1 MQFDI
6 SKITTYLNLGLIG
19 LFVAFAVG
27 VFFAILHGLR
37 RGVWKSTHCLICML
51 SMIIIA
57 FATLDPLCKFVENF
71 NLSMFIHGSLFIQQV
86 VDGETMTYYVPITSV
101 KETATEFVKGFYTIY
116 NVSAT
121 ASSATNFAFAV
132 TESLIKIVLF
142 IVDIILI
149 MTLGKLFSFLSWIL
163 VFKHFIPKLARKAVK
178 IRWLGALETAL
189 TYVISVFLM
198 FMPLTSLVNSI
209 NQSYQRNRPNSDNE
223 MIINIGN
230 FVNAYNDSLFAKILF
245 NWTVDENGMTLDT
258 KLFDTF
264 TTGVSED
271 VSIGLVGELANFT
284 NLIIIGAGGITST
297 EEAQFTYDA
306 TQLLT
311 KEIADSVFDVLAKS
325 DLLTTV
331 LPLAVEIALNSSVL
345 DEVIPNRLLDLSDV
359 DWKNEIGYMQD
370 MVDSLF
376 DSGVMDALIETD
388 ENGRRAFRSFE
399 GESVVDFVE
408 KVVFNENFENI
419 LDIFKSIDQSKV
431 FSRVVPA
438 VFYFLAESD
447 KEGKIK
453 QYLPLSWE
461 ELNEFSWGYECYIL
475 FDFLHKTITLD
486 RQFIK
491 SIMKETGSYTPKE
504 GEVIKS
510 LPVLIS
516 EHIDD
521 FVDLVVG
528 KFGTDGKPLNVDRSG
543 RTVVFDKGQR
553 IEGRNYCLFDMMAI
567 EKALP
572 MVLDKLYDLD
582 FMKDYQDGISE
593 NDRVM
598 FHEAIS
604 TLNEGVRLANYKKEF
619 HAILDIFATI
629 AKDQE
634 LVDAVVGGKGFESL
648 MSEPGNYFSID
659 AKHINT
665 FSSAIEKMDNST
677 LLYSAV
683 VPIIKSFIGKEDFA
697 NTMKDIG
704 LRNDVIVNAIEKD
717 GKKEQHTFFHDFSTL
732 LSHWSDLSSI
742 YTLTSSGGG
751 TGIMDKFKDEKLV
764 DSLVSILLELY
775 KNPIINPT
783 PEEGDNY
790 EKNENLYGLLEFV
803 FGMTKDL
810 GLTITREKMRE
821 VETDTHTWEDEFNA
835 IGAIIK
841 YIASHDVLNA
851 ADMFKDG
858 LTRTAIS
865 NLKDE
870 GEGKVGLPKLFS
882 LVDDSYLFSSS
893 LGPFLDDMFGDALS
907 GFLIDKGSDVSFSNI
922 SSWEEEGQRIANL
935 LDSMMNLVPEDDS
948 EAKDFLKNFDLST
961 LKDIVELNNML
972 HQLAHSGIFTH
983 VDENGS
989 NYQFGVW
996 FYGKIDSSMKKFDVN
1011 GKSYDLLADPAPGEG
1026 DVWSWKDSWGIKPG
1040 ENVENADPYF
1050 VKYDAKYNPDGEL
1063 TDTHYLA
1070 YRDFVYA
1077 NALASNN
1084 PELPAFWCDYVNFT
1098 TKQAAFLAEHKADLT
1113 AQNGRY
1119 INAENEW
1126 GAYFASDVFISDY
1139 DDVFKVDEISRVCK
1153 FMTYTLRVLEKRTQ
1167 GEHAGEK
1174 LDFNNMPTSLLS
1186 NMLTSINDTYCLRI
1200 CIYNFYHIAADSLLS
1215 GYSAFSLSS
1224 AYNTYMVDGN
1234 ATNVFDY
1241 DSGRLA
1247 RQNELDIL
1255 IHFYEVIDKAKK
1267 DGVISGSDFVY
1278 SKMTENNFIEEMRGA
1293 IKDFNNSF
1301 VFHRMGSAKANSLSV
1316 FQELFNSMLSQS
1328 NIKDVIYLGANSP
1341 KDANATAYDSGTTK
1355 IRYLVTNTFLSDQ
1368 EIIDKGLDF
1377 ETQRASQTGEIDGLM
1392 NTINHLYSLKDK
1404 EGVKTTSMSQADL
1417 NNAENIDTI
1426 ENLFNDLNNSNL
1438 LYDCLPNSIYNIF
1451 VKDGQMSIKNG
1462 DDKVDFQRVD
1472 PFYHYYY
1479 LDTAKR
1485 AGGPDWN
1492 AKYLAKDISGIVS
1505 LLTDYQNFNTT
1516 ISTQEISNPA
1526 VLHAL
1531 SSNDGTLESLLM
1543 HMHDSNIFHT
1553 PARDYTVGAYYTN
1566 KFEGDG
1572 FTLFEEMVSKVCS
1585 FVKLDEFA
1593 YDNTYAPDIALESAS
1608 NKLIKRIKAI
1618 TDADD
1623 NGEGTTVYHNAQ
1635 GTAWAGE
1642 VDAIIRIAYVAS
1654 GTSEGSSLD
1663 VSSLQLDKLAPQTVK
1678 DMLASV
1684 NASDLVADALPKFV
1698 KEGFDSIKLGTLTSY
1713 NDVNYATYR
1722 LGQVL
1727 YGGEDASAP
1736 EGSEI
1741 NNIYHVMNSLYD
1753 GEKYVEGMD
1762 NFTNFVKTD
1771 AGENGLRGL
1780 IRYIYESRIL
1790 NTNKDLEN
1798 GYNKYYVVDEQNIS
1812 AQGVLLVNALGD
1824 DLSAYIAR
1832 DADKT
1837 TPVATKLQRISRISE
1852 LIHLDQYKDEEVK
1865 TYQVEAE
1872 GLIRLVKNSDGKI
1885 NADSLAGNK
1894 ITSAEF
1900 RETTKPAILGIV
1912 SASFNATNEAEEEN
1926 YKRSVIASEFI
1937 CGVMNNVLENE
1948 YTKMDDNTK
1957 YPGYQYVLFSFG
1969 NDVDDDVLTLD
1980 DYESMGKIEYDGL
1993 DGMIDS
1999 LEHITNLMTL
2009 NAQKIAKLKADFA
2022 KMGQEDGQNSKI
2034 AQAIYL
2040 TEAHSYFK
2048 AISVFPNSRLEFF
2061 VPVDE
2066 TVTDPTV
2073 DNNVYSNTFCFK
2085 AYGERV
2091 EAFLS

>member
-1 MQFDI
+1 MQIDMNQ
-6 SKITTYLNLGLIG
+6 ITTYLNLGLIG
-19 LFVAFAVG
+19 LFVAFAAG

-37 RGVWKSTHCLICML
+37 RGVWKSTHCLICLL
-51 SMIIIA
+51 SLIIIA
-57 FATLDPLCKFVENF
+57 FVTLDPLCKFVEAF
-71 NLSMFIHGSLFIQQV
+71 DLSRFIHGSFFLQQV
-86 VDGETMTYYVPITSV
+86 VDEETMTYYVPITSI
-101 KETATEFVKGFYTIY
+101 KETATEFVKGFYTLY
-116 NVSAT
+116 NVSAST
-121 ASSATNFAFAV
+121 ASATNFAFAV
-132 TESLIKIVLF
+132 TESLLKIILF

-149 MTLGKLFSFLSWIL
+149 MTLGKLFSFLSWVLI
-163 VFKHFIPKLARKAVK
+163 FRHFIPKVARKMVK

-209 NQSYQRNRPNSDNE
+209 NQSYQRNRPNSNNE
-223 MIINIGN
+223 MILNIGN
-230 FVNAYNDSLFAKILF
+230 FVDAYNDSLFAKILF

-271 VSIGLVGELANFT
+271 VSIGLVGELANYT
-284 NLIIIGAGGITST
+284 NLVIIGAGGVVST

-311 KEIADSVFDVLAKS
+311 KEIANSVFDVLAQS

-359 DWKNEIGYMQD
+359 DWKHEIGYMQE

-376 DSGVMDALIETD
+376 DSGVMDALIVTD
-388 ENGRRAFRSFE
+388 ENGRRAFRSFKD
-399 GESVVDFVE
+399 ESVVDFVE
-408 KVVFNENFENI
+408 KIVFNENFENI
-419 LDIFKSIDQSKV
+419 LNIFKTIDQSKV
-431 FSRVVPA
+431 FSRVIPA

-453 QYLPLSWE
+453 QYMPLSWE

-491 SIMKETGSYTPKE
+491 SIMKETGAYTPKE
-504 GEVIKS
+504 GEEIKS

-528 KFGTDGKPLNVDRSG
+528 KFSTDGKPTNVDRSG

-572 MVLDKLYDLD
+572 MVLDKLYELD
-582 FMKDYQDGISE
+582 FMKNYQDGINE
-593 NDRVM
+593 NDRTM
-598 FHEAIS
+598 YHEAVS
-604 TLNEGVRLANYKKEF
+604 ALNEGVRLANFKTEF

-634 LVDAVVGGKGFESL
+634 LVDAVVGGKGFDSL

-665 FSSAIEKMDNST
+665 FASAIEKMDNSK

-683 VPIIKSFIGKEDFA
+683 VPIVKSFLSKEAFS
-697 NTMKDIG
+697 NTMKDLG
-704 LRNDVIVNAIEKD
+704 LRSDVIVSAIEKD
-717 GKKEQHTFFHDFSTL
+717 AKKEHRTFFHDFSTL
-732 LSHWSDLSSI
+732 LGHWSDLSSI
-742 YTLTSSGGG
+742 YTLTSSSGG
-751 TGIMDKFKDEKLV
+751 TALMDKFKDTALV
-764 DSLVSILLELY
+764 DSLINILLEIY

-783 PEEGDNY
+783 PEEGDDY

-803 FGMTKDL
+803 FGMTKDM
-810 GLTITREKMRE
+810 GLTVTREKMRE
-821 VETDTHTWEDEFNA
+821 VESETHTWEDEFNA
-835 IGAIIK
+835 IGDIIK
-841 YIASHDVLNA
+841 YIATHDVLNA

-858 LTRTAIS
+858 LTRSAVLS
-865 NLKDE
+865 LKEE

-882 LVDDSYLFSSS
+882 LVDKSYLFSSS

-907 GFLIDKGSDVSFSNI
+907 GFLIDKGSDVSFANI
-922 SSWEEEGQRIANL
+922 SSWDEEGQRIANL
-935 LDSMMNLVPEDDS
+935 LDSMVNLIPADDA

-972 HQLAHSGIFTH
+972 HQLANSGIFTH
-983 VDENGS
+983 VDETGS

-1011 GKSYDLLADPAPGEG
+1011 GKSYDLLADPVPAEG

-1040 ENVENADPYF
+1040 EAVENADPYF
-1050 VKYDAKYNPDGEL
+1050 VKYDEKYNPNGEL
-1063 TDTHYLA
+1063 SDTHYIA
-1070 YRDFVYA
+1070 YRDFVCA
-1077 NALASNN
+1077 DGMATNN
-1084 PELPAFWCDYVNFT
+1084 PDLPAFWCDYVNFT
-1098 TKQAAFLAEHKADLT
+1098 TKQAAFLVEHKADLT
-1113 AQNGRY
+1113 AQDGRY

-1153 FMTYTLRVLEKRTQ
+1153 FMTYTLRVLEKRTT

-1174 LDFNNMPTSLLS
+1174 LDFNNMPTSLLD
-1186 NMLTSINDTYCLRI
+1186 NMLTSINETYCLRI
-1200 CIYNFYHIAADSLLS
+1200 CIYNFYHIAAESLLS
-1215 GYSAFSLSS
+1215 GYSAFNLSG
-1224 AYNTYMVDGN
+1224 AYNTYMVDGGADN
-1234 ATNVFDY
+1234 IFDY
-1241 DSGRLA
+1241 ETGRAA
-1247 RQNELDIL
+1247 RQDELDIL

-1278 SKMTENNFIEEMRGA
+1278 SKMTENGFIDEMRSA
-1293 IKDFNNSF
+1293 IKDFNASF
-1301 VFHRMGSAKANSLSV
+1301 VFHRLGSAKADSLSV

-1328 NIKDVIYLGANSP
+1328 TIKDVIYLGENSP
-1341 KDANATAYDSGTTK
+1341 KDVANSALYTSGATK
-1355 IRYLVTNTFLSDQ
+1355 VRYLVTSTFLSDKEITDQ
-1368 EIIDKGLDF
+1368 ELDL
-1377 ETQRASQTGEIDGLM
+1377 ETQRESQLDEIDILM
-1392 NTINHLYSLKDK
+1392 NSINNLYSLKDK
-1404 EGVKTTSMSQADL
+1404 DGNKTTALNQADL
-1417 NNAENIDTI
+1417 NKSENVDVI
-1426 ENLFNDLNNSNL
+1426 ENLFKDLNSSNL

-1485 AGGPDWN
+1485 SEVDYN
-1492 AKYLAKDISGIVS
+1492 AKYLDKDISGIVS
-1505 LLTDYQNFNTT
+1505 LLTDYQNFNST

-1531 SSNDGTLESLLM
+1531 SADEGILETLLM

-1553 PARDYTVGAYYTN
+1553 PARNYTVGAYYTD
-1566 KFEGDG
+1566 KFEDDG
-1572 FTLFEEMVSKVCS
+1572 FTLFEEMMNKVCS
-1585 FVKLDEFA
+1585 FVKLDDFA
-1593 YDNTYAPDIALESAS
+1593 YDSSYAPDLAYGSAS
-1608 NKLIKRIKAI
+1608 NKLTNRIKAI
-1618 TDADD
+1618 TSADD

-1642 VDAIIRIAYVAS
+1642 VNAIVRIAYVAS

-1663 VSSLQLDKLAPQTVK
+1663 VSSLKLDKLAPQTVK

-1713 NDVNYATYR
+1713 NEVNYATYR

-1727 YGGEDASAP
+1727 YGGADASAS

-1741 NNIYHVMNSLYD
+1741 NNIYNVMNSLYD

-1762 NFTNFVKTD
+1762 NFTTFVKTE
-1771 AGENGLRGL
+1771 AGEKGLKGL
-1780 IRYIYESRIL
+1780 VRYIYESRIL
-1790 NTNKDLEN
+1790 NTNKNLED
-1798 GYNKYYVVDEQNIS
+1798 GYNKYYVVDEHNIS

-1824 DLSAYIAR
+1824 DLAKYIAR

-1837 TPVATKLQRISRISE
+1837 TALSTKIEQIEKMSA
-1852 LIHLDQYKDEEVK
+1852 LIHLDQYKDQEVK

-1885 NADSLAGNK
+1885 NTDSLSADK
-1894 ITSAEF
+1894 IKSDDF
-1900 RETTKPAILGIV
+1900 RENTKPAILGIV
-1912 SASFNATNEAEEEN
+1912 STAYNATNEAEEEN

-1948 YTKMDDNTK
+1948 YTKLDDDIK
-1957 YPGYQYVLFSFG
+1957 YPGYKYVLFSFG
-1969 NDVDDDVLTLD
+1969 NDVDDGVVALD
-1980 DYESMGKIEYDGL
+1980 DYSTMYTTEYNGL

-1999 LEHITNLMTL
+1999 LQYVTNLKTL
-2009 NAQKIAKLKADFA
+2009 NAEKIAILKADFA
-2022 KMGQEDGQNSKI
+2022 KMGQEDGKNSRI

-2040 TEAHSYFK
+2040 AEAHSYFK
-2048 AISVFPNSRLEFF
+2048 TLGLIPNLRMEYFI
-2061 VPVDE
+2061 PVNE
-2066 TVTDPTV
+2066 TTTDVDV
-2073 DNNVYSNTFCFK
+2073 DNNVYSKTFCFK
-2085 AYGERV
+2085 EYGERV